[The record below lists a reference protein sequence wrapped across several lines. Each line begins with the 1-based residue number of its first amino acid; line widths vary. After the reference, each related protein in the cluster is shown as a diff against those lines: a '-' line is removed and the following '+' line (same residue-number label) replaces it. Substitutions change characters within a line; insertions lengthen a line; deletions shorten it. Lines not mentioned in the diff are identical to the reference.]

1 MKILQHKLRLKLAV
15 IPRVILAKLLNISA
29 HDARLCPGAMRRS
42 DLIDMRLFCR
52 LPSASQTRSQSW
64 LAGYEPDRA
73 RKSCGLAL
81 LLFLF
86 ALFAASTVYA
96 EDEARRL
103 VALLDYIGS
112 DYKNAVQDG
121 KIVNQ
126 NEFGEMQEFSKRSL
140 ELLNQLKESDK
151 ADKAAVE
158 PSLKSLA
165 NQIENKADPK
175 AVAELAN
182 GAKQKLIATYHIVP
196 YPRQLPSL
204 ASGKAIYLENC
215 AQCHGE
221 AGNGDGPSRATMNP
235 KNPPPANFTDAEF
248 MAGLSPFKAF
258 NAISFGVENTAMAS
272 FAALSEEQ
280 RWQVAFYVLSLRFSP
295 ESTKAGAAL
304 LQSKRIPSELTTVAK
319 LATSSNEELLER
331 LKPYAEQES
340 QANNALAYLRHGLL
354 ETNPTDPLVVAR
366 TRLREATELY
376 TKGEKEKAY
385 QKAVEAYIDGYDL
398 AEPALF
404 AKNISFGRA
413 LEAQFTQFR
422 NAVKQGVPAEELQ
435 KLHLDIESKLD
446 QASDMLGREESFSEY
461 YSFLNS
467 ALIILREGLEAAL
480 ILAAIVAMLKVTGA
494 TGAIRYIHL
503 GWVLALVAGGLTWL
517 ATQTVLSFSGQ
528 HRESME
534 GFISIFA
541 AVALFYV
548 GYWLHTRTEAKRW
561 QAFIHDKVKNV
572 LSGKKIFGLVGI
584 SFFAVY
590 REAFEVVLFYQA
602 LWLQNEGNRGAVIW
616 GLLAGIAALLVV
628 IYAILKL
635 GLRIPLKYF
644 FGATGTLLYIM
655 AFIFAGNGIKEL
667 QAAGWVPGT
676 PVNFPLQVPFLGIY
690 PTVETLG
697 AQALMLLA
705 FFVTSVW
712 MARENHKALRDK
724 ESYV

>member
-1 MKILQHKLRLKLAV
+1 MKSFWTRLSV
-15 IPRVILAKLLNISA
+15 S
-29 HDARLCPGAMRRS
+29 RS
-42 DLIDMRLFCR
+42 ESRR
-52 LPSASQTRSQSW
+52 LPLREPAVAHRSAVVV
-64 LAGYEPDRA
+64 
-73 RKSCGLAL
+73 
-81 LLFLF
+81 FLIL
-86 ALFAASTVYA
+86 LFAASTA
-96 EDEARRL
+96 FADDEARRL
-103 VALLDYIGS
+103 VALLDYLGS

-126 NEFGEMQEFSKRSL
+126 DEFAEMQEFSKRIL
-140 ELLNQLKESDK
+140 ELLKQLKETDKTDK
-151 ADKAAVE
+151 AGIE

-182 GAKQKLIATYHIVP
+182 SAKQQLIATYNIVP
-196 YPRQLPSL
+196 HPKQLPSL
-204 ASGKAIYLENC
+204 ASGAVIYLENC

-221 AGNGDGPSRATMNP
+221 AGKGDGPSRATMNP
-235 KNPPPANFTDAEF
+235 KNPVPANFTDADF

-280 RWQVAFYVLSLRFSP
+280 RWQVAFYVLSLRFPP
-295 ESTKAGAAL
+295 ESAQAGPSF
-304 LQSKRIPSELTTVAK
+304 LQSKTITAELTTVAT
-319 LATSSNEELLER
+319 LDTSTDEELLEK
-331 LKPYAEQES
+331 LKPYAAQEP
-340 QANNALAYLRHGLL
+340 QANDALAYLRRGLL
-354 ETNPTDPLVVAR
+354 EAKPTDPLLIASS
-366 TRLREATELY
+366 RLREASDLY
-376 TKGEKEKAY
+376 AKGEKERAY
-385 QKAVEAYIDGYDL
+385 QKAIEAYLDGFEL
-398 AEPALF
+398 AEPTLF
-404 AKNISFGRA
+404 AKDASFGRGI
-413 LEAQFTQFR
+413 ESQFMEFR
-422 NAVKQGVPAEELQ
+422 NAIRQGVPAAE
-435 KLHLDIESKLD
+435 IEKRQREITAKLD
-446 QASDMLGREESFSEY
+446 EASQMLTREDSFSAY

-480 ILAAIVAMLKVTGA
+480 ILAAIVAMLKVIGA
-494 TGAIRYIHL
+494 TEAVRYIHL
-503 GWVLALVAGGLTWL
+503 GWVLALFAGGLTWV
-517 ATQTVLSFSGQ
+517 ATQTVLTFSGR

-534 GFISIFA
+534 GFISVFA

-561 QAFIHDKVKNV
+561 QAFIQNKVKHV

-602 LWLQNEGNRGAVIW
+602 LWLQNENSRGAVIW
-616 GLLAGIAALLVV
+616 GFVAGLAALFIV
-628 IYAILKL
+628 IFAILKL

-655 AFIFAGNGIKEL
+655 AFIFAGNGIMEL
-667 QAAGWVPGT
+667 QAAGWVPTT
-676 PVNFPLQVPFLGIY
+676 PVSFPLQVPFLRIY
-690 PTVETLG
+690 PTVETLA

-705 FFVTSVW
+705 FVATSVW

>member
-1 MKILQHKLRLKLAV
+1 MRSFGKR
-15 IPRVILAKLLNISA
+15 IPVNR
-29 HDARLCPGAMRRS
+29 
-42 DLIDMRLFCR
+42 
-52 LPSASQTRSQSW
+52 TRSRRWIYQS
-64 LAGYEPDRA
+64 EPVGTHR
-73 RKSCGLAL
+73 SVVVV
-81 LLFLF
+81 FLIF
-86 ALFAASTVYA
+86 LFAASTAFA

-103 VALLDYIGS
+103 VALLDYLGS

-121 KIVNQ
+121 KIINQ
-126 NEFGEMQEFSKRSL
+126 DEFTEMQEFSRRTL
-140 ELLNQLKESDK
+140 ELFKQLKETDK
-151 ADKAAVE
+151 ADKAGVE

-182 GAKQKLIATYHIVP
+182 GAKQKLLATYNIVP
-196 YPRQLPSL
+196 YPKQLPSL

-221 AGNGDGPSRATMNP
+221 TGKGDGPSRATMNP
-235 KNPPPANFTDAEF
+235 KTPVPANFTDADF
-248 MAGLSPFKAF
+248 MAGLSPFKAY

-280 RWQVAFYVLSLRFSP
+280 RWQVAFYVFSLRFSVDLA
-295 ESTKAGAAL
+295 KVGAAL
-304 LQSKRIPSELTTVAK
+304 LRSKDVPEDLTSIAT
-319 LATSSNEELLER
+319 LATNSDEQLLEK
-331 LKPYAEQES
+331 LKSYSAQKSNNALLSAPNPTLGPFSSPWTGAELKE
-340 QANNALAYLRHGLL
+340 ALAYLRHGIL
-354 ETNPTDPLVVAR
+354 ESNLSDPLALAQ
-366 TRLREATELY
+366 TRLREAAELY
-376 TKGEKEKAY
+376 ANGDREKAY
-385 QKAVEAYIDGYDL
+385 QKAIEAYLDGFEL
-398 AEPALF
+398 AEPTLF
-404 AKNISFGRA
+404 AKNASFGRG
-413 LEAQFTQFR
+413 LESQFTEFR
-422 NAVKQGVPAEELQ
+422 NAIRQGVPAAEIQ
-435 KLHLDIESKLD
+435 KRQLDLTAKLD
-446 QASDMLGREESFSEY
+446 EASQLLTREDSFSAY

-480 ILAAIVAMLKVTGA
+480 ILAAIVAMLKVIGA
-494 TGAIRYIHL
+494 TEAVRYIHL
-503 GWVLALVAGGLTWL
+503 GWVLALFAGGLTWV
-517 ATQTVLSFSGQ
+517 ATQTVLTFSGR

-534 GFISIFA
+534 GFISVFA

-561 QAFIHDKVKNV
+561 QAFIQNKVKHV

-602 LWLQNEGNRGAVIW
+602 LWLQNENSRGAVIW
-616 GLLAGIAALLVV
+616 GFVAGLAALFIV
-628 IYAILKL
+628 IFAILKL

-655 AFIFAGNGIKEL
+655 AFIFAGNGIMEL
-667 QAAGWVPGT
+667 QAAGWVPTT
-676 PVNFPLQVPFLGIY
+676 PVSFPLQVPFLGIY
-690 PTVETLG
+690 PTVETLA

-705 FFVTSVW
+705 FVATSVW